1 MSKFCYNCG
10 NELDEKAY
18 VCVKCGVLV
27 AEDKVDNNVNNNVD
41 KGSFGWAVLGFF
53 VPLVGLILF
62 LVWRSDRPLS
72 SKKAGIG
79 ALVSVIVN
87 FIVFVL
93 AFFLILGVS
102 FFDEIDDSS
111 YDFYDYYDNY
121 DYKFE

>member
-1 MSKFCYNCG
+1 MAKFCYNCG
-10 NELDEKAY
+10 NKVDEKAY
-18 VCVKCGVLV
+18 VCVKCGVIV
-27 AEDKVDNNVNNNVD
+27 AEDKVDNNVNNDVD
-41 KGSFGWAVLGFF
+41 KGSFGWAILGFF

-62 LVWRSDRPLS
+62 LVWRSDKPLS

-102 FFDEIDDSS
+102 FIDEIDDSS
-111 YDFYDYYDNY
+111 YDYYDYY